1 MTQKSVARTYQGM
14 NPLDEAGAWG
24 RAAAGDGDA
33 FGRLFDAH
41 SGRVYRHALR
51 LTGDVHNAEDV
62 LAAAFLELWRR
73 RKDVRVVDGSVL
85 PWLLVTAG
93 NLALNQ
99 GRGLR
104 RHRAF
109 LARLP
114 RQEQQVDP
122 AEVQALLR
130 ADLDVEPHLLAAIK
144 TLSSTDQQL
153 LALVALEDYPLRAA
167 AEALGLTEDA
177 ARSRWQRIRR
187 RLAQNRTP
195 DLLALA
201 LEH

>member
-1 MTQKSVARTYQGM
+1 MRTQHDVNREEE
-14 NPLDEAGAWG
+14 EAAWQ
-24 RAAAGDGDA
+24 RATAGDGDA
-33 FGRLFDAH
+33 FGLLFDAH
-41 SGRVYRHALR
+41 SERVHRHALR
-51 LTGDVHNAEDV
+51 LTRNAHDAEDV

-73 RKDVRVVDGSVL
+73 RSDVRVIDGSVL

-122 AEVQALLR
+122 AEVQALRR
-130 ADLDVEPHLLAAIK
+130 ADLDIDPGLLHAIK
-144 TLSSTDQQL
+144 KLSKTDQQL
-153 LALVALEDYPLRAA
+153 LGLVALENYPLRAA
-167 AEALGLTEDA
+167 AEVLGLTEPA

-187 RLAQNRTP
+187 RLAQTQSS
-195 DLLALA
+195 DSFALA
-201 LEH
+201 EQ

>member
-1 MTQKSVARTYQGM
+1 MTQKSVVRTYQSM

-41 SGRVYRHALR
+41 HRRVFRHGLR
-51 LTGDVHNAEDV
+51 LTGDVHDAEDV

-104 RHRAF
+104 RH
-109 LARLP
+109 P
-114 RQEQQVDP
+114 D
-122 AEVQALLR
+122 
-130 ADLDVEPHLLAAIK
+130 LLAAIK

-167 AEALGLTEDA
+167 AQALGLTEHA

>member
-1 MTQKSVARTYQGM
+1 MHSRGARPRRIDEIGGDVTQKSVVRTYQGM

-51 LTGDVHNAEDV
+51 LTGDIHNAEDV

-109 LARLP
+109 LARLL

-130 ADLDVEPHLLAAIK
+130 ADLDVDPDLLAAIK
-144 TLSSTDQQL
+144 TLSST
-153 LALVALEDYPLRAA
+153 
-167 AEALGLTEDA
+167 
-177 ARSRWQRIRR
+177 
-187 RLAQNRTP
+187 
-195 DLLALA
+195 
-201 LEH
+201 

>member
-1 MTQKSVARTYQGM
+1 M
-14 NPLDEAGAWG
+14 NPCEEAGEWG

-51 LTGDVHNAEDV
+51 LTGDTHNAEDV

-73 RKDVRVVDGSVL
+73 RQDVRVVDGSVL

-114 RQEQQVDP
+114 RQELRVGP

-130 ADLDVEPHLLAAIK
+130 ADLDVDPALLAAIK
-144 TLSSTDQQL
+144 ALSTSDQQL

-167 AEALGLTEDA
+167 AEALGLTEHA

-195 DLLALA
+195 DSLVLDSLALA
-201 LEH
+201 VEH

>member
-1 MTQKSVARTYQGM
+1 MTQNWALRTYQGM
-14 NPLDEAGAWG
+14 NELDEAAAWR
-24 RAAAGDGDA
+24 RAAAGDGAA

-51 LTGDVHNAEDV
+51 LTGDVHDAEEV

-73 RKDVRVVDGSVL
+73 RKAVRVVENSLL

-99 GRGLR
+99 SRGVR
-104 RHRAF
+104 RYRAF

-114 RQEQQVDP
+114 HQEQHVDA
-122 AEVQALLR
+122 AEAQALLR
-130 ADLDVEPHLLAAIK
+130 ADLDVDPALLAAIRSLNK
-144 TLSSTDQQL
+144 ADQQL

-167 AEALGLTEDA
+167 AEALGLTEQA
-177 ARSRWQRIRR
+177 ARSRWQRVRR
-187 RLAQNRTP
+187 RLAQNHTP
-195 DLLALA
+195 DSLALA
-201 LEH
+201 AEH